1 VKVTVNAGPGFED
14 VLPAGA
20 TNDST
25 TVELASG
32 ATLAELFADLGLDDE
47 RRCMSA
53 VNDTIVTRAQRDELV
68 LEDGDSV
75 DILPPLTGG

>member
-20 TNDST
+20 SNDSAI
-25 TVELASG
+25 VDLADG
-32 ATLAELFADLGLDDE
+32 ATVTELFTGLGLDDE

-53 VNDTIVTRAQRDELV
+53 VNDTIVTRAQRAEVV
-68 LEDGDSV
+68 LKDGDSV